1 MKTVTPARIRRLEA
15 LLADA
20 RRVCIVVHTH
30 PDGDAVGSGA
40 ALLAYLRGCRGLA
53 AELILPDPAAGIL
66 DFLLPENGVTL
77 ASEDPTGA
85 RSIIAGCD
93 LLFCLDMNGPGRAGD
108 LEEPL
113 RAVSARKVLVDHHPH
128 PDSDWF
134 DLMFSETEVSSASEL
149 LYRVLLA
156 LPGAGRAERLPLEVL
171 TPLMAGMT
179 TDTNNFANSVYP
191 STLRMASE
199 LLAAGVDRD
208 ALLDALFNSYGESRF
223 RAMGC
228 FLDRLMHITDDGV
241 AYAIL
246 DRSTQEAFGIR
257 EGDTEGFVN
266 LPLGI
271 GRVRMSLFLREDDGH
286 FRVSIRSKRGVA
298 ANRLAAEAFHGGGHE
313 CAAGG
318 KLFFPQDIP
327 AREQAAQ
334 YIETVTA
341 RFMRNEAPSQDR

>member
-1 MKTVTPARIRRLEA
+1 MKTVTSAKIQRLEA
-15 LLADA
+15 LIAGAA
-20 RRVCIVVHTH
+20 RACVVVHTH
-30 PDGDAVGSGA
+30 PDGDAVGSGT
-40 ALLAYLRGCRGLA
+40 ALLAYLRDCRGLQA
-53 AELILPDPAAGIL
+53 DLLLPDPAAGIL
-66 DFLLPENGVTL
+66 DFLVPESGVTVASADPAGAL
-77 ASEDPTGA
+77 A
-85 RSIIAGCD
+85 RLAGCD
-93 LLFCLDMNGPGRAGD
+93 LLFCLDMNGPGRAGE
-108 LEEPL
+108 LEAPL
-113 RAVSARKVLVDHHPH
+113 RAVSARKVLVDHHPR
-128 PDSDWF
+128 PDEAWF
-134 DLMFSETEVSSASEL
+134 DLTFSETEVSSASEL
-149 LYRVLLA
+149 LYHVLLA
-156 LPGAGRAERLPLEVL
+156 LPGVGRADRLPLEVL

-179 TDTNNFANSVYP
+179 ADTNNFANSVFP
-191 STLRMASE
+191 STLGMASE

-228 FLDRLMHITDDGV
+228 FLDRLMHITPDGV

-246 DRSTQEAFGIR
+246 DRRTQEALGIG

-298 ANRLAAEAFHGGGHE
+298 ANRLAAESFHGGGHL

-327 AREQAAQ
+327 ARELAAQ